1 MQYTRREEP
10 TITMMM
16 KFELKLPIT
25 KSLKFISAKMSK
37 ILETLNILAANISS
51 FTVYNIYV
59 IKEVNSL

>member
-1 MQYTRREEP
+1 
-10 TITMMM
+10 MMI
-16 KFELKLPIT
+16 KFELKLPLT